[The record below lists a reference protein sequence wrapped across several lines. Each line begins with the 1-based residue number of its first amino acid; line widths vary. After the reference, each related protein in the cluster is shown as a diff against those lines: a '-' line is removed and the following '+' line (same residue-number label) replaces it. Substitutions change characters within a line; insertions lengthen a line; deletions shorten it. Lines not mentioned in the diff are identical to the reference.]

1 MTYADMFK
9 PQVLTAHLKRVW
21 HSKCSLFREEA
32 SKRKQQGKMVLLPP
46 WARLLGVWALR
57 LSAVLAHAQE
67 RGAKL
72 ESMVQ
77 MQSEDGAHRLQN
89 ESLILQTRLGYP
101 PLSILMVKLAGK

>member
-1 MTYADMFK
+1 
-9 PQVLTAHLKRVW
+9 
-21 HSKCSLFREEA
+21 
-32 SKRKQQGKMVLLPP
+32 MVLLPP

-77 MQSEDGAHRLQN
+77 VQMQSEDGAGPTDSRKKASSYKPDSVTLPCQ
-89 ESLILQTRLGYP
+89 S
-101 PLSILMVKLAGK
+101 